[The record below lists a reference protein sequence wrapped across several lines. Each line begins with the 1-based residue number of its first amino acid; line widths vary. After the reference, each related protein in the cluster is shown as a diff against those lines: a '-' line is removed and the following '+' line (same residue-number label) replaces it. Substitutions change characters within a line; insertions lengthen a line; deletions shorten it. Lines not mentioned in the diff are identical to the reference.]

1 MELGFTLFRVRLEVI
16 EKGEESSIIKSTI
29 EYEVKEE
36 NAANASLVT
45 IQPLATIA
53 ELAKNY
59 LNKNK
64 AAKEAN

>member
-45 IQPLATIA
+45 IQPVATIA